1 MIAVLVESV
10 IVTVCGGAP
19 LEGLMLGVAA
29 PAWRLPGKGGS
40 QDVLRHC
47 S

>member
-1 MIAVLVESV
+1 MIAALVESV
-10 IVTVCGGAP
+10 IVNVCGGVP

-29 PAWRLPGKGGS
+29 PAWRLPGKRGS
-40 QDVLRHC
+40 HDVLTHC